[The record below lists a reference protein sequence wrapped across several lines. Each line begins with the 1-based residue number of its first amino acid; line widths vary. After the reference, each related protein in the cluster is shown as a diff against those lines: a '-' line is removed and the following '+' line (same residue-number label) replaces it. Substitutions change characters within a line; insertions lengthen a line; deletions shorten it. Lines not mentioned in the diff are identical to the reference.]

1 LIGAGLIALNLVA
14 IGRKIED
21 KASNVVFDGLKRRED
36 YELDMSRDNPFCK
49 RFVAFVK
56 YNAPYLI
63 IILIWLLWLAF
74 IIVWSIIATNTFDE
88 NDPERNWN
96 FAYAQYFAVSLCSSA
111 GSFSLPSN
119 SDDCAY
125 GFAAVSMMIGVPLMA
140 LAISSIVIMLSQDH
154 QFRKVKRAAWD
165 PVQLNEIDALKQ
177 LGLCEGDGHV
187 INKGGFVLLGL
198 LRMGQES
205 GIIQYLADAYD
216 ASDERGGVL
225 MSSSLR
231 SDDDYSK
238 HARAYLN
245 CADSDSDENDN
256 AAQKTTLSKENRQWS
271 LAALKDERSGRIE
284 GPALE
289 TLSER
294 LLVEDEFESL
304 LSSAT

>member
-1 LIGAGLIALNLVA
+1 
-14 IGRKIED
+14 
-21 KASNVVFDGLKRRED
+21 
-36 YELDMSRDNPFCK
+36 MSRDNPFCK
-49 RFVAFVK
+49 RFVSFVK
-56 YNAPYLI
+56 FNAPYLI
-63 IILIWLLWLAF
+63 IILTWLLWLAF

-119 SDDCAY
+119 SDDWAY

-165 PVQLNEIDALKQ
+165 PVQLNEIEALTQ

-245 CADSDSDENDN
+245 CADSDSVESDN
-256 AAQKTTLSKENRQWS
+256 VARKTTLSNDNRQWS
-271 LAALKDERSGRIE
+271 LTALKDERSGRID

-289 TLSER
+289 TLSEP
-294 LLVEDEFESL
+294 LLEEDEFESL
-304 LSSAT
+304 LSSATS